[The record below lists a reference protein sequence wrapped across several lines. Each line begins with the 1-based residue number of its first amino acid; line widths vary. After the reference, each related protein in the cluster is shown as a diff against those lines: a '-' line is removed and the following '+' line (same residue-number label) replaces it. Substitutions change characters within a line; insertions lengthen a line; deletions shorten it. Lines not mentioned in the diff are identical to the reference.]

1 MRIVPAFDVAGDGE
15 PGLDVRGKAVL
26 GEQPDF
32 QRRGETLRHG
42 VGVCI
47 PTGSHRGPDAERL
60 TALPEGQR
68 RVLTPLVR
76 VVDHRLRAPHRR
88 GHLQRVQRWDGVR
101 EPDAPEGEA
110 QRRRDI
116 SGWVMP
122 RGNGAGVTGALFAPL
137 LRLGAG
143 AAGWTVPKLCQESRL
158 NTAVGQGKAA
168 RPNR

>member
-1 MRIVPAFDVAGDGE
+1 MRIVPAFDVAEDGE
-15 PGLDVRGKAVL
+15 ARLDVRGEPML
-26 GEQPDF
+26 REQFDF
-32 QRRGETLRHG
+32 QRREEALGHCVAVR
-42 VGVCI
+42 I
-47 PTGSHRGPDAERL
+47 AARAHRRADAEHL
-60 TALPEGQR
+60 AALPEGQR

-143 AAGWTVPKLCQESRL
+143 AGWTVPKLCQASQL
-158 NTAVGQGKAA
+158 NTAVGQGNAA